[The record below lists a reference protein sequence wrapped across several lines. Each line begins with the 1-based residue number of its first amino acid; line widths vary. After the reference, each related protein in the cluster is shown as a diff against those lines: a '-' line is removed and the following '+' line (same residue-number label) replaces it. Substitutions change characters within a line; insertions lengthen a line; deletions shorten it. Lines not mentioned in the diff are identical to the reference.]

1 MEIPPWSAKQ
11 LRKLGESIRDGL
23 VAKPGLPSYDDVML
37 YYNDVAA
44 ETQDLIAGLDWTTL
58 LDRRPF
64 EVTSRPKTIDTLR
77 QKLVRDRSTPL
88 SNVQDIAGVRF
99 EAEMSLDEQDAVAN
113 AISGL
118 FGQSPERCVHDL
130 RTQPHSGYRAVHLWL
145 RLPARVEVQIRTHVQ
160 SSWANMYESVADVL
174 GREIRY
180 GAFPTDPDMK
190 RFVIELQRMSV
201 EDIRGL
207 ESARNHLLPLESS
220 LATTKGV
227 MAQHN
232 PETREFALYSG
243 HADKQASQVEEL
255 RSSVAESEVSIR
267 EQMEALKTT
276 FDTIREKGR

>member
-11 LRKLGESIRDGL
+11 LRKLGESIRDG
-23 VAKPGLPSYDDVML
+23 VTAKPGLPSYDDVML

-44 ETQDLIAGLDWTTL
+44 EAQELIEALDWAPL

-77 QKLVRDRSTPL
+77 QKLIRDRSTPL

-113 AISGL
+113 AIAGL
-118 FGQSPERCVHDL
+118 FDQSPDSCVHDL

-145 RLPARVEVQIRTHVQ
+145 RLPARVEVQIRTHMQ

-180 GAFPTDPDMK
+180 EALPTDPDMRK
-190 RFVIELQRMSV
+190 LVTELQKMSV
-201 EDIRGL
+201 EGIRGL
-207 ESARNHLLPLESS
+207 ESARNRLLPLESS
-220 LATTKGV
+220 LATTRGV
-227 MAQHN
+227 IAQHD
-232 PETREFALYSG
+232 PASREFALYSK
-243 HADKQASQVEEL
+243 HADKQARQVEEL
-255 RSSVAESEVSIR
+255 RTFVLESEKSIQ
-267 EQMEALKTT
+267 EQMDALKTT
-276 FDTIREKGR
+276 FDTIRETGR